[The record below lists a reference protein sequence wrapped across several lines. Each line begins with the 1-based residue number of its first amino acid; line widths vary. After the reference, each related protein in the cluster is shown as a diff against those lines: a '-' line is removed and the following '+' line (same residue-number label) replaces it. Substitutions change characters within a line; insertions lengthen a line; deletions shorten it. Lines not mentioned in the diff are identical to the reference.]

1 MKGLPVTH
9 FCLVSLSI
17 REGQRTK
24 REQLCPLLSR
34 QCLRFCNLQK
44 LLVGSVP
51 RSPRDK
57 SLAKDNY
64 RHHHHPK
71 SNYSKR
77 YSYFLTTPTPL
88 LKWLTCSTAQSM
100 RVSFFHKLTHRACSV
115 IAFSKSSFLYNISP
129 ERIGFILA
137 MQSYEYISKTN
148 LTVAQRAKETP
159 GVQHW
164 LSCILT
170 NLWSKRL
177 LYCAESINYYMQFE
191 CSR

>member
-1 MKGLPVTH
+1 MICPDERPTSH
-9 FCLVSLSI
+9 PFLSCI
-17 REGQRTK
+17 LKYKRGAEDKK
-24 REQLCPLLSR
+24 REALSSFVQAMPTFLQLV
-34 QCLRFCNLQK
+34 K

-159 GVQHW
+159 GVQH
-164 LSCILT
+164 
-170 NLWSKRL
+170 
-177 LYCAESINYYMQFE
+177 
-191 CSR
+191 